1 MIRFLFP
8 LVYFAFLVIVMINIW
23 DSPYHS
29 RQEKLMW
36 MGLTFFFPGL
46 GILGWLLYGRRKY

>member
-1 MIRFLFP
+1 MFRFLFP
-8 LVYFAFLVIVMINIW
+8 LIYLAFLAIVMFNIW

-36 MGLTFFFPGL
+36 MGFTLFFPGI
-46 GILGWLLYGRRKY
+46 GILAWLLMGQRRY